1 SDTANPRSRPPALSR
16 AGKAFVAVLLL
27 SCAACSPE
35 DPGSAA
41 PVALEGVSE
50 PPATGPV
57 TPRSELARDSS
68 RAGFRGLWVLCEGS
82 ERVLEEVTRVDALV
96 ERAIALGAT
105 DLFVQVY
112 RGGRAWYDASQAD
125 ASPFEALSAGNRPD
139 PLRALIAKAHSHR
152 LRVHAWVNVLAL
164 ARNRDAWI
172 VRDLGPGAIL
182 VDRRGRSL
190 LDYPAGELPA
200 PDTAWYRMG
209 TPGIYLD
216 PAAPGV
222 AERLAATFSELV
234 SRYPE
239 LDGVHLDYIRH
250 PLVLPVAP
258 GSRFDVGLDFGY
270 GAATRARFRDETGLP
285 GPYRDPDNPET
296 STLIHSPRWDQW
308 RREKVTEVVAR
319 IGEALDEARP
329 GLLLSAAVIPFA
341 DRAYLAL
348 AQDWRFWLEDRLV
361 DFVVPMIYTRD
372 DRLLRYQADSFGR
385 GPFAARIWAGLGVWL
400 FSSEPARA
408 VEQLEIA
415 RASGLAGDA
424 LFSYD
429 ALAAAPGLYDALVA
443 NVKQEKTG
451 VR

>member
-1 SDTANPRSRPPALSR
+1 VLS
-16 AGKAFVAVLLL
+16 
-27 SCAACSPE
+27 
-35 DPGSAA
+35 
-41 PVALEGVSE
+41 
-50 PPATGPV
+50 
-57 TPRSELARDSS
+57 
-68 RAGFRGLWVLCEGS
+68 
-82 ERVLEEVTRVDALV
+82 
-96 ERAIALGAT
+96 
-105 DLFVQVY
+105 
-112 RGGRAWYDASQAD
+112 
-125 ASPFEALSAGNRPD
+125 
-139 PLRALIAKAHSHR
+139 
-152 LRVHAWVNVLAL
+152 L

-172 VRDLGPGAIL
+172 LRDLGPDAIL

-190 LDYPAGELPA
+190 LDYRSGELPA
-200 PDTAWYRMG
+200 PDAAWYRMG

-222 AERLAATFSELV
+222 GERLAATFSELV

-270 GAATRARFRDETGLP
+270 GKATRARFRAETGLR
-285 GPYRDPDNPET
+285 GPYRDPSKPKT
-296 STLIHSPRWDQW
+296 SKLINSPRWDAW
-308 RREKVTEVVAR
+308 RREKVTEVVAQ
-319 IGEALDEARP
+319 IGRALDEARP
-329 GLLLSAAVIPFA
+329 DLLLSAAVIPFA

-372 DRLLRYQADSFGR
+372 DQLLRYQADGFGS

-400 FSSEPARA
+400 FSNEPARA
-408 VEQLEIA
+408 VVQLEIA

-429 ALAAAPGLYDALVA
+429 SLAAAPGLYDALVA
-443 NVKQEKTG
+443 NVNQERTG
-451 VR
+451 AQ